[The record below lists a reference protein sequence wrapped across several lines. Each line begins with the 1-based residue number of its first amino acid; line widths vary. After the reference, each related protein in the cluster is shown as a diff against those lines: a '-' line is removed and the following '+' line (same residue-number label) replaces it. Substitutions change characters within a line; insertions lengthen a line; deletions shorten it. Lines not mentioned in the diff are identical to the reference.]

1 MSGGGV
7 VFVCTEATESGAGAE
22 KAPHAKINSDKVFM
36 ELALT
41 LPLSIRQQKKVHET

>member
-7 VFVCTEATESGAGAE
+7 VFVCTEATEGGAE

-41 LPLSIRQQKKVHET
+41 LSLSIRQQKKVHET